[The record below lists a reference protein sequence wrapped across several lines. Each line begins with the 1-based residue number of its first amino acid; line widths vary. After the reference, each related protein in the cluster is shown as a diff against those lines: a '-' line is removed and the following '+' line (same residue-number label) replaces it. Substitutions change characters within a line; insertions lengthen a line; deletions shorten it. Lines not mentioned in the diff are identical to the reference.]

1 MAVNTTIHMI
11 RHAHTSYNAEKR
23 YAGTIDVPLS
33 ETGLHDASKAAAKLA
48 GVTFTVVVSSTL
60 KRSNETAR
68 IIVDN
73 TVPRV

>member
-1 MAVNTTIHMI
+1 MI

-33 ETGLHDASKAAAKLA
+33 ETGSRDAHEAAAKLA

-73 TVPRV
+73 TVPHV